1 VDARRQGKETK
12 PPAEPQPK
20 PSDVPPAEGTG
31 GVTFLHLLKGRA
43 FGAPPGAA
51 LAAPARRA
59 AFGRSCPGGPPPGRT
74 RGLLEPSEGYTSS
87 PRPPGPL
94 RPVQPPRG
102 AFGRLPGPWAH
113 ADRWKGPQRLA
124 TRAANALASTGSWHR
139 SPDAFP
145 RGVANAR
152 DLLAQRGTRGATA
165 RPLTPP
171 ERHVLKRECRFRS
184 G

>member
-1 VDARRQGKETK
+1 MDARRQGKETK

-102 AFGRLPGPWAH
+102 AFGRLPGPWPTPTA
-113 ADRWKGPQRLA
+113 G
-124 TRAANALASTGSWHR
+124 
-139 SPDAFP
+139 
-145 RGVANAR
+145 RG
-152 DLLAQRGTRGATA
+152 LSGLQRGRPMPSPLLVVGTGRRTPFRGAWRT
-165 RPLTPP
+165 LGIY
-171 ERHVLKRECRFRS
+171 LRS
-184 G
+184 VVQGALRRAP